1 MAIDIVAKSLG
12 RIEANN
18 KLPSQEVEDED
29 DELDEDD

>member
-1 MAIDIVAKSLG
+1 MAIDIVAKSLE

-18 KLPSQEVEDED
+18 KRPSQEVEDED

>member
-1 MAIDIVAKSLG
+1 MAIDIVAKSLE
-12 RIEANN
+12 RIEVNK